1 MAGRLSFL
9 YHEHDG
15 YRETRTPG
23 IEDANSTD
31 VWGLRGQLLFTPSD
45 DVSILLSGHYSDAD
59 QISATYEHTSTMF
72 LPDGITEVLLPPNLV
87 NPICAGVG
95 GLTGPGQ
102 DCFGY
107 VDTDGDVYTTDNDR
121 QPFLELENT
130 GVTLTIDW
138 AWGNVDLTSITGFV
152 NVEKLLEYMPGAKN
166 ESPTSICQNG
176 NLLPLPFR

>member
-1 MAGRLSFL
+1 MHFLSKKPGEEFDAYVDVTAGEYSLVRLEGAAGGPLGESVAGRLSFL

-45 DVSILLSGHYSDAD
+45 DVSILLSGRYSDAD

-130 GVTLTIDW
+130 GV
-138 AWGNVDLTSITGFV
+138 
-152 NVEKLLEYMPGAKN
+152 
-166 ESPTSICQNG
+166 SPPYC
-176 NLLPLPFR
+176 